1 MAKKLKELSGKFNAD
16 GQYNLA
22 EYNLYLNSLVLS
34 SKEIQTEV
42 RNVARKFIETIMVEG
57 KWYDD
62 SAAEFAQWW
71 DSQGVAHLNKIS
83 TVVEELVRITAT
95 DVCHKMKKSEQTA
108 KSYKKYGKIQ
118 KFADSGDQYVLGIE
132 NITKDKLG
140 YIKSTEC
147 REGAVLMAEEQ
158 ALTSL
163 ANTVS
168 TQFDR
173 VDEHITQI
181 KKLITV
187 NLINGEAIK
196 FAGLESSVL
205 KNKVNNVKEHL
216 EEIQNALY
224 NNMQNAQNITNDT
237 TKQIK
242 AVLSTN
248 YVKGGGEKEYKGD
261 WDPNMRPDDISNW
274 NLVN

>member
-1 MAKKLKELSGKFNAD
+1 
-16 GQYNLA
+16 
-22 EYNLYLNSLVLS
+22 
-34 SKEIQTEV
+34 
-42 RNVARKFIETIMVEG
+42 
-57 KWYDD
+57 
-62 SAAEFAQWW
+62 
-71 DSQGVAHLNKIS
+71 
-83 TVVEELVRITAT
+83 
-95 DVCHKMKKSEQTA
+95 MKKSEQTA

-118 KFADSGDQYVLGIE
+118 KFADAGDQYILGIE
-132 NITKDKLG
+132 NITKGKLG

-158 ALTSL
+158 ALTGL

-173 VDEHITQI
+173 IDEHITQI

-242 AVLSTN
+242 AALSTN
-248 YVKGGGEKEYKGD
+248 YVKGGGEKEYKGPIKD
-261 WDPNMRPDDISNW
+261 ISPDDISNW
-274 NLVN
+274 DLVN

>member
-16 GQYNLA
+16 GKYNLA

-34 SKEIQTEV
+34 VKEIQTSV
-42 RNVARKFIETIMVEG
+42 RNVAKQFIETVMVEN

-62 SAAEFAQWW
+62 SAASFASWW
-71 DSQGVAHLNKIS
+71 NEDGVIRLNKIS
-83 TVVEELVRITAT
+83 TVAEELVRITAT

-118 KFADSGDQYVLGIE
+118 KFADAGDQYILGIE

-140 YIKSTEC
+140 AIGKTEC
-147 REGAVLMAEEQ
+147 REGAVIIAQPES
-158 ALTSL
+158 LTTL

-168 TQFDR
+168 TSFDR
-173 VDEHITQI
+173 IDEHITQI

-187 NLINGEAIK
+187 NLINGQAIK
-196 FAGLESSVL
+196 FSGLSSEVL
-205 KNKVNNVKEHL
+205 KNKVKNVKEHL
-216 EEIQNALY
+216 ETIQYELY
-224 NNMQNAQNITNDT
+224 TRMLSAQNITNDT

-242 AVLSTN
+242 AALTTN
-248 YVKGGGEKEYKGD
+248 YVKGY
-261 WDPNMRPDDISNW
+261 DPSIGVEAGVDSN
-274 NLVN
+274 L